1 MTMELRFVRKFYLSI
16 FCYNTNDMNNI
27 WVIHIYL
34 IKEHDMIQRNVWI
47 Y

>member
-1 MTMELRFVRKFYLSI
+1 MTRELRFVRKFYLPL

-34 IKEHDMIQRNVWI
+34 IKERDMI
-47 Y
+47 